1 VKLPLPFLVLFSVAL
16 AGCGSLFKN
25 QTAPPTMYW
34 LSAAQP
40 PGAASSQPDP
50 AAPAGVPLADLA
62 VLKPR
67 VRAGLDTER
76 VAALYPDRRLEY
88 FADVRW
94 SGPLDEVLQD
104 LAVQT
109 FHSHPG
115 MRNVSTDISAFPSAY
130 WLEIEV
136 VDFQAEYGAPDM
148 APTVHVHL
156 LARIGNSANRH
167 ILGRFEPDVHEAAA
181 ANRMSAIID
190 AYNHA
195 AGKALGEIAA
205 GAGAALD
212 TQPNH

>member
-1 VKLPLPFLVLFSVAL
+1 MKLLSPLPMLLFLAL

-34 LSAAQP
+34 LSATP
-40 PGAASSQPDP
+40 PSSAAALQADP
-50 AAPAGVPLADLA
+50 ADPAGVPLADLA

-136 VDFQAEYGAPDM
+136 VDFQAEYGAPDT

-156 LARIGNSANRH
+156 LARIGNSANRQ

-181 ANRMSAIID
+181 GNRMSAIVD

-195 AGKALGEIAA
+195 AGKALNEIAA
-205 GAGAALD
+205 GAGAALN
-212 TQPNH
+212 TKPNH

>member
-1 VKLPLPFLVLFSVAL
+1 MKLPPLLVLLSLAL

-34 LSAAQP
+34 WSATPP
-40 PGAASSQPDP
+40 PGAAAVQ
-50 AAPAGVPLADLA
+50 AAPADPAPAPLADLA

-67 VRAGLDTER
+67 VRAGIDTER
-76 VAALYPDRRLEY
+76 IAALYPDRRLEY

-115 MRNVSTDISAFPSAY
+115 MRNVSTDISAFPSTY

-136 VDFQAEYGAPDM
+136 IDFQAEYGAPDT
-148 APTVHVHL
+148 APTIHVHL

-181 ANRMSAIID
+181 GNRMSAIVD

-195 AGKALGEIAA
+195 AGKALNGLRRAPG
-205 GAGAALD
+205 GA
-212 TQPNH
+212 QKPNH

>member
-1 VKLPLPFLVLFSVAL
+1 MKLLPFLVLFSLAL

-40 PGAASSQPDP
+40 PGAAAQVGP
-50 AAPAGVPLADLA
+50 ADAAGVPLADLA

-67 VRAGLDTER
+67 VRAGLDTDR

-109 FHSHPG
+109 LHSHPG
-115 MRNVSTDISAFPSAY
+115 MRNVSSDISAFPSAY

-136 VDFQAEYGAPDM
+136 VDFQAEYGAPDA
-148 APTVHVHL
+148 APTIHVHL
-156 LARIGNSANRH
+156 LARVGNSANRH
-167 ILGRFEPDVHEAAA
+167 ILGRFEPDVREAAA
-181 ANRMSAIID
+181 ANRMSAIVD

-195 AGKALGEIAA
+195 AGKALNEIAVA
-205 GAGAALD
+205 AGAALNA
-212 TQPNH
+212 QPNH

>member
-1 VKLPLPFLVLFSVAL
+1 VKHPSPLVVLMSLAL

-34 LSAAQP
+34 LSAP
-40 PGAASSQPDP
+40 SPSGAGSLPAEPADP
-50 AAPAGVPLADLA
+50 ARAPLADLA

-109 FHSHPG
+109 LHSHQA
-115 MRNVSTDISAFPSAY
+115 MRNVSTDLSAFPSAY

-136 VDFQAEYGAPDM
+136 VDFQAEYASPDT

-156 LARIGNSANRH
+156 LARIGNSADRH

-195 AGKALGEIAA
+195 AGKALNEIAA
-205 GAGAALD
+205 GAGAALNAR
-212 TQPNH
+212 PNH